1 MWIVALWIKSKSA
14 IIRDKQVRTLFYPR
28 TQQMLH
34 AKSKLIL
41 GNKKIHNNWQINHG
55 TKKEKRGKD
64 IEREKRKRHYDG
76 TRLLGKDKN
85 NEPNSKF
92 T

>member
-1 MWIVALWIKSKSA
+1 M
-14 IIRDKQVRTLFYPR
+14 
-28 TQQMLH
+28 
-34 AKSKLIL
+34 
-41 GNKKIHNNWQINHG
+41 
-55 TKKEKRGKD
+55 KKEKRGKD